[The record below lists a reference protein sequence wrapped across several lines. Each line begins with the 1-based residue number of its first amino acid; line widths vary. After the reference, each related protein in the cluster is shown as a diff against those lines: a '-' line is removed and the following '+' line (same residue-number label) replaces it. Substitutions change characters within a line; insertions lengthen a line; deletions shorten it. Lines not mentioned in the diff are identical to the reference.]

1 VGVPRLNDPG
11 KVGLMTDIPRSRLL
25 EMLLQA
31 GRLKTTPR
39 TGWHQRGVPA
49 PESVADHSHG
59 VALIALALLDSV
71 PLDEASGPLDR
82 ARVLAMAISHD
93 LAESVT
99 GDLSL
104 GASRLL
110 PPGAKAAAESA
121 ALDELLDG
129 LGFAAGW
136 RSLWAEFESQATP
149 EARLVR
155 DADRLDLLA
164 TALSYE
170 LSTGTRSL
178 EEFWSF
184 APDAGFTHETSR
196 ELARGLRERRP

>member
-1 VGVPRLNDPG
+1 MDPG
-11 KVGLMTDIPRSRLL
+11 KVGLMTDVPRSRLL

-71 PLDEASGPLDR
+71 PLDEASRPFDR

-110 PPGAKAAAESA
+110 PPGAKMAAESA
-121 ALDELLDG
+121 ALDELLGG
-129 LGFAAGW
+129 LGFAADW
-136 RSLWAEFESQATP
+136 KSLWAEFEAQETP
-149 EARLVR
+149 EAKLVR

-170 LSTGTRSL
+170 LSAGSRSL
-178 EEFWSF
+178 DEFWRF
-184 APDAGFTHETSR
+184 APEAGFTYETSR

>member
-1 VGVPRLNDPG
+1 MEAEG
-11 KVGLMTDIPRSRLL
+11 TSRLL
-25 EMLLQA
+25 DMLLQA
-31 GRLKTTPR
+31 NRLKTTPR
-39 TGWHQRGVPA
+39 TGWFQRGVPT

-59 VALIALALLDSV
+59 VALISLALLDVV
-71 PLDEASGPLDR
+71 PGPLDR

-110 PPGAKAAAESA
+110 PPGAKAHAETA
-121 ALDELLDG
+121 ALGELLGG
-129 LGFAAGW
+129 LGFADSW
-136 RSLWAEFESQATP
+136 RAWWLEFEEQATA

-164 TALSYE
+164 QALTYE
-170 LSTGTRSL
+170 RSCGTREL
-178 EEFWSF
+178 DEFWRF
-184 APDAGFTHETSR
+184 APETSFTYEVSR
-196 ELARGLRERRP
+196 ALVRALKARRPAAPEARA

>member
-1 VGVPRLNDPG
+1 MAEDVPG
-11 KVGLMTDIPRSRLL
+11 RLL

-31 GRLKTTPR
+31 NRLKTTPR
-39 TGWHQRGVPA
+39 TGWFQRGVPA

-59 VALIALALLDSV
+59 VALVALALLDSA
-71 PLDEASGPLDR
+71 PGPLDR
-82 ARVLAMAISHD
+82 ARVLAMAIAHD

-110 PPGAKAAAESA
+110 PAGAKMAAESA
-121 ALDELLDG
+121 ALDELLGG
-129 LGFAAGW
+129 LGFAEGW
-136 RSLWAEFESQATP
+136 KALWHEFEEQATP
-149 EARLVR
+149 ESHLVR

-170 LSTGTRSL
+170 RAGSRDLD
-178 EEFWSF
+178 EFWRF
-184 APDAGFTHETSR
+184 APPESFGTETGR
-196 ELARGLRERRP
+196 ALARALAARRP

>member
-1 VGVPRLNDPG
+1 MDD
-11 KVGLMTDIPRSRLL
+11 TATARLL
-25 EMLLQA
+25 TMLLQA

-59 VALIALALLDSV
+59 VALISLALLGTVDAD
-71 PLDEASGPLDR
+71 PPLDR
-82 ARVLAMAISHD
+82 ARVLALAIAHD

-110 PPGAKAAAESA
+110 PGGAKAQAEEA
-121 ALDELLDG
+121 ALDELLEG
-129 LGFAAGW
+129 LPLRADWQA
-136 RSLWAEFESQATP
+136 LWQEFEEQETP
-149 EARLVR
+149 EAKLVR

-164 TALSYE
+164 TALTYE
-170 LSTGTRSL
+170 RAGSRDL
-178 EEFWSF
+178 EEFWRFAPETSF
-184 APDAGFTHETSR
+184 AYEVSR
-196 ELARGLRERRP
+196 DLVRALRERRPHQG

>member
-1 VGVPRLNDPG
+1 MTEAPRA
-11 KVGLMTDIPRSRLL
+11 RLL
-25 EMLLQA
+25 EMLLLA

-59 VALIALALLDSV
+59 VALIALALLDSE
-71 PLDEASGPLDR
+71 PGPFDR

-110 PPGAKAAAESA
+110 PPGAKMAAESA
-121 ALDELLDG
+121 ALEELLGG

-136 RSLWAEFESQATP
+136 KALWAEFEAQETP

-170 LSTGTRSL
+170 LSAGSRSL
-178 EEFWSF
+178 EEFWRF
-184 APDAGFTHETSR
+184 APESGFTYATSR